1 MRLFEH
7 DLYSIVCTS
16 SLQFPVSRTSFK
28 SISTNV
34 GYANTKTMV
43 GIQNTHC
50 AARVWVFSELRTVNR

>member
-7 DLYSIVCTS
+7 DLFSIVCTS
-16 SLQFPVSRTSFK
+16 SLQFPVTCTSFK

-43 GIQNTHC
+43 GIQI
-50 AARVWVFSELRTVNR
+50 ADVKILEQDIYASFK

>member
-16 SLQFPVSRTSFK
+16 SLQFPVSCTSIK
-28 SISTNV
+28 SFSTNA

-43 GIQNTHC
+43 GIQI
-50 AARVWVFSELRTVNR
+50 AGGKILEQDIY